1 MRNHHIKESAM
12 KTIRETNSQIIEWKG
27 TWEYVLQSGEDVI
40 GTLRL
45 KDKQITLALAES
57 AEGNWRFKKKWFP
70 FDKVI
75 LYHNDSDAEL
85 AVLRTKLS
93 EQKSSLQFPDGH
105 IFYWQPNNTW
115 RNRCTFTDA
124 FGEHLL
130 HFHRNSNPFTIL
142 LTPKGHS
149 TGSVEVTRFGLY
161 TYELPLLLLLGCY
174 LMIIDSI

>member
-1 MRNHHIKESAM
+1 M
-12 KTIRETNSQIIEWKG
+12 KTIREMNSQIIEWKG
-27 TWEYVLQSGEDVI
+27 TWEYLLQSGEDVV

-45 KDKQITLALAES
+45 KDKQITWAMAES
-57 AEGNWRFKKKWFP
+57 AKGRWRFKKKWFP

-85 AVLRTKLS
+85 GVLRRKLS

-105 IFYWQPNNTW
+105 IFYWQPTNTW
-115 RNRCTFTDA
+115 RNKCTFTDV

-130 HFHRNSNPFTIL
+130 HFRRNSNPFTIL
-142 LTPKGHS
+142 ATPKGYS

-161 TYELPLLLLLGCY
+161 THELPLLLLLGCY